1 MSRLS
6 VKVKRKTKSVRIP
19 KSYDEKYTGAEPTFD
34 PAVVVPSDKMA
45 DAYNYYNYHN
55 DYSDARKFLVAY
67 LKGKKYEKNVIEKI
81 ANLPETFHV
90 PTIGWIAR
98 ILTRG
103 AKINQFSEQ
112 WFEANLQKLIDYEPV
127 FKTSNEPRKV
137 TIQDRMNAQF
147 SRCVAEIEEQL
158 DLFFDDKTETY
169 DITKYLH
176 ENSVSGVVAARVAK
190 HYTPLLQELE
200 EAMARKDEQL
210 REAYKKYSRPKIKKA
225 HEFLSSI
232 CTALGN
238 EGHKAK
244 IMRSPRKK
252 KTKSADQQ
260 VAKIKYMLSHKE
272 LNINSIK
279 PIEIVGASQLWVYN
293 TKTRKLGLYIA
304 QDVGGLKVKGS
315 TILSFDDK
323 ASICKK
329 LRKPENVLPTVT
341 QGSKVALR
349 TAMSSIKSVE
359 TPLNGRINGDTILL
373 RAIK

>member
-1 MSRLS
+1 MALS

-19 KSYDEKYTGAEPTFD
+19 KSYDEKYTGAEPIFD
-34 PAVVVPSDKMA
+34 PEVVVSADKMA

-55 DYSDARKFLVAY
+55 DYSDARKFLVTY
-67 LKGKKYEKNVIEKI
+67 LKTKKYDKDVIEKI
-81 ANLPETFHV
+81 TNLPETFHT

-98 ILTRG
+98 ILSKG
-103 AKINQFSEQ
+103 VKINQFSQQ
-112 WFEANLQKLIDYEPV
+112 WFDANLQRLLDYEPI
-127 FKTSNEPRKV
+127 FKSSNEPRKI

-147 SRCVAEIEEQL
+147 SRCVAEIDEQL
-158 DLFFDDKTETY
+158 DLFFDDKIEAY

-176 ENSVSGVVAARVAK
+176 ENSVPGIVATRVSK
-190 HYTPLLQELE
+190 HFQPLLEELQEAL
-200 EAMARKDEQL
+200 ARKDEQL
-210 REAYKKYSRPKIKKA
+210 REAYKKYSRPKVKKA
-225 HEFLSSI
+225 YEFLALI
-232 CTALGN
+232 CTVLGN

-244 IMRSPRKK
+244 VMRAPRKK
-252 KTKSADQQ
+252 KAKSAEQQ

-279 PIEIVGASQLWVYN
+279 PIDIIGASQLWIYN

-315 TILSFDDK
+315 TILSYDDK

-329 LRKPENVLPTVT
+329 LRKPETVLPTIT

-349 TAMSSIKSVE
+349 TAMSNIKSVE
-359 TPLNGRINGDTILL
+359 AALTGRINGDTILL